1 LTVQIE
7 SLRRRLIWRL
17 LPALLAVIALSG
29 ITSYFVAKR
38 SADFAYDQA
47 LIAAAD
53 DVAGGVHV
61 NGASMAFEL
70 SSQSERILRSDAR
83 DNIYF
88 SVRTDDG
95 TYVGGDPDLGEMQVV
110 GDVEGASADLRF
122 RGKTLRAMSIRY
134 ASEAPPFV
142 VTVAETTLKRRAA
155 AWAIFAQMIAPTIF
169 VLSLASLIVWL
180 SVRGGLQ
187 PLENLRGQIEARSE
201 LDLSPIDVVGA
212 PFEVRSL
219 VSAVNRLLSRLDGA
233 TKAHQAFVT
242 DAAHQLR
249 TPLAGIQSQIE
260 LLAST
265 VGDDQRPTIER
276 LRFSV
281 DRAVRLVNQLL
292 ALARSEKDA
301 NVLRPREFDLAELIA
316 EVADAWVHRAI
327 NARIDLGFD
336 LQPCRLRADPY
347 LIRELLENLIDN
359 ALRYVPADGQ
369 ITVST
374 VAHPAFIELTFDDS
388 GPGVP
393 EALRKQ
399 IFERFYR
406 HFHRGSDDGGVA
418 TGSGL
423 GLAIVRQIAARHDGS
438 AEAGPSAL
446 LGGLRLR
453 VVLPLAGPAAL
464 FPTSEAV
471 VVSMNSA
478 ERVTP

>member
-1 LTVQIE
+1 MQIE

-17 LPALLAVIALSG
+17 LPALFAVIALSG

-53 DVAGGVHV
+53 DVAGGVHAA
-61 NGASMAFEL
+61 GAVMSFEL

-83 DNIYF
+83 DSIYF
-88 SVRTDDG
+88 SVRLDDG
-95 TYVGGDPDLGEMQVV
+95 HYVGGDPDLEQVP
-110 GDVEGASADLRF
+110 ASTGRDGVSSDLRF
-122 RGKTLRAMSIRY
+122 RGQTLRAMSIRFTN
-134 ASEAPPFV
+134 EAQPFV

-180 SVRGGLQ
+180 SVRGGLR

-201 LDLSPIDVVGA
+201 RDLSPIDVVGA

-249 TPLAGIQSQIE
+249 TPLGGIQTQSE
-260 LLAST
+260 LLASA
-265 VGDDQRPTIER
+265 VGPGHGQTLER

-292 ALARSEKDA
+292 ALARSGKDA

-316 EVADAWVHRAI
+316 EAADAWVHRALG
-327 NARIDLGFD
+327 AHIDLGFD
-336 LQPCRLRADPY
+336 LQPGMLRADPY

-359 ALRYVPADGQ
+359 ALRYVPPDGQ
-369 ITVST
+369 VT
-374 VAHPAFIELTFDDS
+374 VATVADAAFVELTFDDS

-393 EALRKQ
+393 EALYKR
-399 IFERFYR
+399 IFERFFR
-406 HFHRGSDDGGVA
+406 QADEAGIDGGSRND

-423 GLAIVRQIAARHDGS
+423 GLAIVRQIAVRHDGS
-438 AEAGPSAL
+438 AEAERSTT

-453 VVLPLAGPAAL
+453 VRLPVAGPEAL
-464 FPTSEAV
+464 FPASEAILG
-471 VVSMNSA
+471 SL
-478 ERVTP
+478 P

>member
-1 LTVQIE
+1 MPIE

-61 NGASMAFEL
+61 DGASMAFDM

-83 DNIYF
+83 DDIFF

-95 TYVGGDPDLGEMQVV
+95 RYIGGDPDLDQVKPLSDAD
-110 GDVEGASADLRF
+110 GTSSDVRF
-122 RGKTLRAMSIRY
+122 RGKPLRAMSMRFT
-134 ASEAPPFV
+134 SEAIPFV
-142 VTVAETTLKRRAA
+142 VTVAETMLKRRTA

-169 VLSLASLIVWL
+169 VLSLASVIVWL
-180 SVRGGLQ
+180 SVRGGLR
-187 PLENLRGQIEARSE
+187 PLEHLRGQIEARSE

-233 TKAHQAFVT
+233 TKAHQAFVA

-249 TPLAGIQSQIE
+249 TPLGGIQTQIE
-260 LLAST
+260 LLEST
-265 VGDDQRPTIER
+265 VDAAHRPTLER
-276 LRFSV
+276 LRLSV

-301 NVLRPREFDLAELIA
+301 NVLRPRTFDVAELIA
-316 EVADAWVHRAI
+316 EAADGWVHRAI
-327 NARIDLGFD
+327 GARIDLGFD
-336 LQPCRLRADPY
+336 LQPSPLRADPY
-347 LIRELLENLIDN
+347 LVRELLENLIDN
-359 ALRYVPADGQ
+359 ALRHVPADGQ

-374 VAHPAFIELTFDDS
+374 VAHPDFVEVAFDDS

-393 EALRKQ
+393 EALRKR
-399 IFERFYR
+399 IFERFFR
-406 HFHRGSDDGGVA
+406 RSDGATGAD

-423 GLAIVRQIAARHDGS
+423 GLAIVRQIAARHDGF
-438 AEAGPSAL
+438 AEARASTV
-446 LGGLRLR
+446 LGGLRL
-453 VVLPLAGPAAL
+453 VVRLPSAGPAAL
-464 FPTSEAV
+464 FPVDEAIV
-471 VVSMNSA
+471 APS
-478 ERVTP
+478 P